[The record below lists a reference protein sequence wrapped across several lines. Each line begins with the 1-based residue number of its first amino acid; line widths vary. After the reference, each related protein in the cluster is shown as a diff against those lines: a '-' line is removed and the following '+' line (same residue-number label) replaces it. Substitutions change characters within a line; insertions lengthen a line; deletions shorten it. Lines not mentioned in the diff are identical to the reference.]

1 MRFVDNH
8 AQRGVFMTDVNVLV
22 VAENPLARMGLV
34 TLLSG
39 QAGLRIAGQTSGGAA
54 LTDELDLYR
63 PDVLVWDWGWGAAPE
78 LPANCPVVALLK
90 EHAQAAEA
98 WAAGVHGLLPG
109 TAEAESIAAA
119 VLAAAQGLAVLDPE
133 LASALLPNP
142 MPSDVP
148 LEALTGREMEVLQLL
163 AEGLPNKL
171 IAARLGITDHTVKF
185 HVNAIMGKLGVQS
198 RTEAVVRA
206 TRSGLIIL

>member
-1 MRFVDNH
+1 MAEINI
-8 AQRGVFMTDVNVLV
+8 LI
-22 VAENPLARMGLV
+22 VADNPLARMGLV

-39 QAGLRIAGQTSGGAA
+39 QAGLRIAGQTSGGAGFA
-54 LTDELDLYR
+54 EELDLYR
-63 PDVLVWDWGWGAAPE
+63 PDVLVWDWGWGSAPE
-78 LPANCPVVALLK
+78 LPLNCPVVALLRDNT
-90 EHAQAAEA
+90 QAADA
-98 WAAGVHGLLPG
+98 WSAGVRGLLPG
-109 TAEAESIAAA
+109 AAEAESIVAA
-119 VLAAAQGLAVLDPE
+119 VQAVAQGLAVFDPE
-133 LASALLPNP
+133 LASALLPTASP
-142 MPSDVP
+142 ADVP
-148 LEALTGREMEVLQLL
+148 LEALTVREMEVLQLL